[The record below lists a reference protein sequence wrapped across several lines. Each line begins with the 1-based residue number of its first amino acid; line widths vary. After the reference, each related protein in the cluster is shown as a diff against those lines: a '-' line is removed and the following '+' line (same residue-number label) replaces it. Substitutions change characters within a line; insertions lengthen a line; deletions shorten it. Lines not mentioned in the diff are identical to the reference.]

1 MSIIMPTTN
10 NYKRN
15 KSTDW
20 SFSDNVL
27 PNANFFDMSIRCGG
41 QVVSSSIEEGSFF
54 SYNKTTEPI
63 EINATISFSGTNTFL
78 QSVLDRLNNLK
89 NAVTTFSIKTP
100 VYEYQNMNLQNYDYD
115 FRREDGLGVLYI
127 KTTFIEIREVNLQYT
142 NTTITPQQTKD
153 VSASSTEDG
162 GLKQTEEPSTEQ
174 YSAGQSSA
182 GNISNH
188 KRQSIAYKVFKKG

>member
-1 MSIIMPTTN
+1 MSTITPTTN
-10 NYKRN
+10 NYSKNRN
-15 KSTDW
+15 KDW
-20 SFSDNVL
+20 AFSDNVL

-41 QVVSSSIEEGSFF
+41 QVVSSPIEEGSFF

-100 VYEYQNMNLQNYDYD
+100 ICEYQNMNLQNYDYD

-127 KTTFIEIREVNLQYT
+127 KATFVEIREVQLQYT
-142 NTTITPQQTKD
+142 DTTIAPQQTKD

-162 GLKQTEEPSTEQ
+162 GLKQTEEPSAEQ
-174 YSAGQSSA
+174 YNAGQSSA
-182 GNISNH
+182 ENISNH
-188 KRQSIAYKVFKKG
+188 KRQSVAYRLGF